1 MKSQSFF
8 LLILICV
15 GIGGCGGDSV
25 TDEPVPANFISATP
39 PDGEIAANGTISV
52 TFDKPPIDV
61 VVNAGTVTVSDRTA
75 TIVGP
80 FTPGP
85 LALKISWAGGS
96 YTLGYIVHSPCCEAP
111 QVMGG
116 TVKDGATDVDPE
128 AINSDGKIVIEFNMD
143 VTGHITL
150 ETKIGQDVGW
160 IGKIEG
166 HKATLELVKGKE
178 IAHERTYVISG
189 KVSDAKGNASDFSV
203 TFATKGKA

>member
-1 MKSQSFF
+1 MKSRLFF

-15 GIGGCGGDSV
+15 GISGCGGDSV

-39 PDGEIAANGTISV
+39 PGGEIFPLAPIEV
-52 TFDKPPIDV
+52 RFDKPPIDI
-61 VVNAGTVTVSDRTA
+61 VVNVGTVTVADRTA
-75 TIVGP
+75 TITGP

-85 LALKISWAGGS
+85 LELRISWAGGS

-111 QVMGG
+111 AVTGG

-128 AINSDGKIVIEFNMD
+128 VINSDGKIVIEFSMD
-143 VTGHITL
+143 VTGYVTL
-150 ETKIGQDVGW
+150 QTEDKQNVGW

-166 HKATLELVKGKE
+166 NKATLELVKGKE
-178 IAHERTYVISG
+178 IANETTYVIRG
-189 KVSDAKGNASDFSV
+189 QVSDPKGNAADFSV